1 MHGIHDDRINQNQTG
16 HAFRPLRGKHSPTK
30 ATHAVAGDNKF
41 RHIQRVNQ
49 RNDIAGGM
57 HPITKCGGTKAAAM
71 PAGIW
76 GYDMLI
82 GRQAIN
88 QRVPQTGMKACG
100 VEH

>member
-1 MHGIHDDRINQNQTG
+1 
-16 HAFRPLRGKHSPTK
+16 
-30 ATHAVAGDNKF
+30 
-41 RHIQRVNQ
+41 
-49 RNDIAGGM
+49 
-57 HPITKCGGTKAAAM
+57 M

-100 VEH
+100 VEQ